1 MGLLGDL
8 FDRFKKQPSLWDL
21 KLDDLNRE
29 RITLQQEQHKLDM
42 EADRLHKDEIQLK
55 SEYGEAQTPTQ
66 KKIVARK
73 IQNTRLRS
81 RAVDSKSAHCHK
93 LTQTVNN
100 FILIKDNMEFFDRM
114 GVSTMLTQLDSAEIE
129 TYINEATIEGTLQQE
144 KLANMLQQVGEGA
157 ERITEGSA
165 DGSLEEL
172 MAELDGE
179 TGGGVTE
186 GGGGLKD
193 VMKDLDAAI
202 AKGEQAA
209 RQAQTPAAPTPAAPA
224 PTPEPSEPAKPA
236 AEPDQED

>member
-1 MGLLGDL
+1 MGLLDGIL
-8 FDRFKKQPSLWDL
+8 SRFKKRPSLWNL

-29 RITLQQEQHKLDM
+29 RITLQTQQSKLDR
-42 EADRLHKDEIQLK
+42 ESDRLHRDEALYK
-55 SEYGEAQTPTQ
+55 GDYAEATTPAQ
-66 KKIVARK
+66 KKSVARK
-73 IQNTRLRS
+73 IQNARLQA
-81 RAVDSKSAHCHK
+81 RANDAKSSHCHK
-93 LTQTVNN
+93 LLQSVNN

-114 GVSTMLTQLDSAEIE
+114 GVSSMLTQLDEAEIGA
-129 TYINEATIEGTLQQE
+129 YINEATIEGTLQQD
-144 KLANMLQQVGEGA
+144 KLASMLQQVSEGA
-157 ERITEGSA
+157 EQITEGAA
-165 DGSLEEL
+165 DAGLDEL

-179 TGGGVTE
+179 ASGGVTE

-193 VMKDLDAAI
+193 VMTELDAAI

>member
-8 FDRFKKQPSLWDL
+8 LDRFKKQPSLWDL

-55 SEYGEAQTPTQ
+55 SEYAESQTPTQ

-73 IQNTRLRS
+73 IQNTRLRT
-81 RAVDSKSAHCHK
+81 RAIDSKSSHCHK

-129 TYINEATIEGTLQQE
+129 AYINEATIEGTLQQE

-165 DGSLEEL
+165 DGSLDEL

-193 VMKDLDAAI
+193 VMTELDAAI
-202 AKGEQAA
+202 TKGEQVA
-209 RQAQTPAAPTPAAPA
+209 RQAQTPAAPTPAAP
-224 PTPEPSEPAKPA
+224 TPEPAEPA